1 MCKQI
6 QLNNQII
13 MEDMEDIYSRSYH
26 WEKLNKKTILI
37 TGAYG
42 MLASYIVAFL
52 MYINICKKIEIKV
65 IAQGRSREKTK
76 ERIQNFWDNKNF
88 IYTDVDL

>member
-42 MLASYIVAFL
+42 MLASLSLIH
-52 MYINICKKIEIKV
+52 I
-65 IAQGRSREKTK
+65 
-76 ERIQNFWDNKNF
+76 
-88 IYTDVDL
+88 